1 MLLTCLFLLSLAW
14 GAGGWYTALPD
25 DQGLFILR
33 EFRLPAAV
41 MALLAG
47 AGLSLAGLL
56 MQTAFRNP
64 LAGPYVLGISSGSS
78 LGVALI
84 VLAGFWLDG
93 GSDLPLPLRSL
104 AAMAGALV
112 MMLLNLSALKLL
124 RTPATLLVFGIL
136 LGHFIGAF
144 TELLQY
150 TAGGEALKR
159 YLLWGM
165 GTLQVPGWLPHAL
178 CALGLTLALLWA
190 VPRAAAMDVYAL
202 GDVYARSM
210 GLSVMGFRR
219 SMLLLAAVLAGL
231 ITAVCGPLS
240 FVGLIIP
247 HAARLLAG
255 TGKHQ
260 RLLPYTL
267 LCGMMFMMLVHVLSG
282 LSWHGSQLPV
292 NIVCSI
298 LGAPLIA
305 WLLFRLRARF

>member
-1 MLLTCLFLLSLAW
+1 MLLISLLLLALAW
-14 GAGGWYTALPD
+14 GSGGWYTVLPE
-25 DQGLFILR
+25 DQAQLLLL

-47 AGLSLAGLL
+47 AGLALAGLL

-78 LGVALI
+78 LGVALV
-84 VLAGFWLDG
+84 VLAGFWFDG
-93 GSDLPLPLRSL
+93 GSDLPLPMRSL
-104 AAMAGALV
+104 AAMAGAFA
-112 MMLLNLSALKLL
+112 MMLLNLSAMKLL
-124 RTPATLLVFGIL
+124 QTPATLLVFGIL

-150 TAGGEALKR
+150 TSGGESLKR

-165 GTLQVPGWLPHAL
+165 GTLQVAGWLPQAL
-178 CALGLTLALLWA
+178 CALGVVLALLWA
-190 VPRAAAMDVYAL
+190 LPRAAAMDVYAL

-210 GLSVMGFRR
+210 GLSVLAFRR

-260 RLLPYTL
+260 RLLPYTV
-267 LCGMMFMMLVHVLSG
+267 LCGMLFMLLVHVLSG
-282 LSWHGSQLPV
+282 LSWLGSQLPV

-298 LGAPLIA
+298 LGAPLIG

>member
-1 MLLTCLFLLSLAW
+1 LL
-14 GAGGWYTALPD
+14 
-25 DQGLFILR
+25 

-47 AGLSLAGLL
+47 AGLALAGLL

-78 LGVALI
+78 LGVALV

-104 AAMAGALV
+104 AAMAGAFT
-112 MMLLNLSALKLL
+112 MMLLNLSAMKLL
-124 RTPATLLVFGIL
+124 RTPGTLLVFGIL

-150 TAGGEALKR
+150 TAGGESLKR

-165 GTLQVPGWLPHAL
+165 GTLQVAGWLPQAI
-178 CALGLTLALLWA
+178 CALGVLVALIWVA
-190 VPRAAAMDVYAL
+190 PRTAALDVYAL
-202 GDVYARSM
+202 GDVYASSM
-210 GLSVMGFRR
+210 GLPLLLYRR
-219 SMLLLAAVLAGL
+219 SMLLIAAMLAGL

-247 HAARLLAG
+247 HAARLVAG
-255 TGKHQ
+255 TGKHE
-260 RLLPYTL
+260 RLLPYTVL
-267 LCGMMFMMLVHVLSG
+267 IGMLFMLLVHVLSG
-282 LSWHGSQLPV
+282 MHWMGSQLPV
-292 NIVCSI
+292 NIVCSM

-305 WLLFRLRARF
+305 LLLFRMRSRF

>member
-1 MLLTCLFLLSLAW
+1 MLLAAAFLLALLW
-14 GAGGWYTALPD
+14 GSGGWYADLPEA
-25 DQGLFILR
+25 QARLLLS

-64 LAGPYVLGISSGSS
+64 LAGPYVLGISAGSS
-78 LGVALI
+78 LGVALV
-84 VLAGFWLDG
+84 VLAGFWIDG
-93 GSDLPLPLRSL
+93 SSELPLPLRSL
-104 AAMAGALV
+104 AAIAGAFV
-112 MMLLNLSALKLL
+112 MMLVNVSAMKVL
-124 RTPATLLVFGIL
+124 RSPATMLVFGIL
-136 LGHFIGAF
+136 LGHFTGAF

-165 GTLQVPGWLPHAL
+165 GTLQVSGWLPQLL
-178 CALGLTLALLWA
+178 CAVAVLLAVVWA
-190 VPRAAAMDVYAL
+190 MPRAAAMDVYAL
-202 GDVYARSM
+202 GDIYARGM
-210 GLSVMGFRR
+210 GLSVLAFRR
-219 SMLLLAAVLAGL
+219 TMLLLAALLAGL

-247 HAARLLAG
+247 HAARMLAG
-255 TGKHQ
+255 TSKHE
-260 RLLPYTL
+260 RLIPYTL
-267 LCGMMFMMLVHVLSG
+267 IGGSLFMVLVHLMSG
-282 LSWHGSQLPV
+282 LSWLGSQLPV

>member
-1 MLLTCLFLLSLAW
+1 MPEAPAQLLL
-14 GAGGWYTALPD
+14 Y
-25 DQGLFILR
+25 

-78 LGVALI
+78 LGVALV
-84 VLAGFWLDG
+84 VLAGFWLEAG
-93 GSDLPLPLRSL
+93 GELPLPLRSL
-104 AAMAGALV
+104 AAMAGAFL
-112 MMLLNLSALKLL
+112 MMLVNLSAMRVL
-124 RTPATLLVFGIL
+124 RSPATMLIFGIL

-150 TAGGEALKR
+150 TAAGESLKR

-165 GTLQVPGWLPHAL
+165 GTLQVEGWLSQGL
-178 CALGLTLALLWA
+178 CALAIVAVLVWF

-202 GDVYARSM
+202 GDVYARGM
-210 GLSVMGFRR
+210 GLQVLAFRR
-219 SMLLLAAVLAGL
+219 MLLLLAALLAGL
-231 ITAVCGPLS
+231 VTAVCGPLS

-247 HAARLLAG
+247 HAARMLAG
-255 TGKHQ
+255 TGKHG

-267 LCGMMFMMLVHVLSG
+267 LSGMLFMLLVHLLSG
-282 LSWHGSQLPV
+282 MSWNGSQLPV

-305 WLLFRLRARF
+305 LLLFRLRARF